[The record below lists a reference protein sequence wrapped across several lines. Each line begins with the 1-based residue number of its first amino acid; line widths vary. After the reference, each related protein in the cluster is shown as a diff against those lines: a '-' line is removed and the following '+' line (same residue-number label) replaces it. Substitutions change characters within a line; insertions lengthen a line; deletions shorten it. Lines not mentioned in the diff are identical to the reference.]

1 MKYSFLYEIYKN
13 YQNTFLYL
21 LFGILILT
29 ILSQFNYIK
38 NSIMEGFD
46 AGPLNNQINSIK
58 SETNQIKN
66 DTININN
73 EINVIKEEVD
83 RVRKNITQLETDI
96 NNLNSETQQIN
107 NEIASLRSQFKDQG

>member
-1 MKYSFLYEIYKN
+1 MKYSFLYQIYKN
-13 YQNTFLYL
+13 YKDIILYL
-21 LFGILILT
+21 LLGILILT

-58 SETNQIKN
+58 SETEKIKTE
-66 DTININN
+66 TINITN
-73 EINVIKEEVD
+73 EIKTIQEEVD
-83 RVRKNITQLETDI
+83 RVRKNITQLETDT